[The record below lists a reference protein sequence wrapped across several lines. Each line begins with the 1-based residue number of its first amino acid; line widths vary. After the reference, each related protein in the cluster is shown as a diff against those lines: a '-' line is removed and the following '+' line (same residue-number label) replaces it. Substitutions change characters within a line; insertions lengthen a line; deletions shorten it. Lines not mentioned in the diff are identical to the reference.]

1 MDSSVINIL
10 YTNAFSE
17 IESARNCQISIS
29 KKEMELQMLDI
40 NSRYSSY
47 DNSYLNN
54 LNKQSLKM
62 EIMNLINKR
71 NNYINSSIGYALTI
85 AENEV
90 QENNTFSVA
99 TIVIGSISSFIST
112 VKNNFSIS
120 AINSVSLSLLSNKL
134 LVSGVQMFQLKRSIE
149 ELKSACNVF

>member
-29 KKEMELQMLDI
+29 QKEMELQMLDI

-120 AINSVSLSLLSNKL
+120 AINRVSLSLLSNKL
-134 LVSGVQMFQLKRSIE
+134 LVSGFQMFQLKRSIE
-149 ELKSACNVF
+149 ELKSVCNVF